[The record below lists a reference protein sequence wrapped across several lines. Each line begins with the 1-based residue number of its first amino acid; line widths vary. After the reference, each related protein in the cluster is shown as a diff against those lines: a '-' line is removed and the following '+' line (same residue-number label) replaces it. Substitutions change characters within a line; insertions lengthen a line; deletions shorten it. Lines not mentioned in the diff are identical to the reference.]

1 MMLPAMMF
9 QGDVSESRHG
19 RKTVNDVAVTKRE
32 RHIHVRVLTC
42 VTFVVSSSSALAIEV
57 IRLSPHLTCSKSSSH
72 HDLQQITIVQFDY
85 KSNHH
90 VFFFRNTCCIPRL
103 KGIFHTGKSQSRQ
116 QLILVLNP
124 TISQQSLWDK
134 RSASNN
140 GVTGSCQS
148 LGRQS

>member
-72 HDLQQITIVQFDY
+72 HDLQ
-85 KSNHH
+85 
-90 VFFFRNTCCIPRL
+90 
-103 KGIFHTGKSQSRQ
+103 
-116 QLILVLNP
+116 
-124 TISQQSLWDK
+124 
-134 RSASNN
+134 
-140 GVTGSCQS
+140 
-148 LGRQS
+148 